1 MGEKIQ
7 KRISASGLMSR
18 RAAEQAI
25 LSGRVILNGRTARIG
40 DRAEPE
46 DVILVDGK
54 PLPEQEE
61 KVYILLHKPRGYVT
75 TLADERGRHTVAEI
89 VASST
94 GRTGCRSGAIVRP
107 RFTPRTCVN
116 SALTVAG
123 IRASSNAQQSM
134 YFTRHRRRFTVCRD
148 TPERT
153 SASRSWSMSAWVSSA
168 TAAWPNRSRNIRT
181 SMIAF
186 MDVLENRINDL

>member
-61 KVYILLHKPRGYVT
+61 PRG
-75 TLADERGRHTVAEI
+75 
-89 VASST
+89 
-94 GRTGCRSGAIVRP
+94 
-107 RFTPRTCVN
+107 
-116 SALTVAG
+116 
-123 IRASSNAQQSM
+123 
-134 YFTRHRRRFTVCRD
+134 RD
-148 TPERT
+148 
-153 SASRSWSMSAWVSSA
+153 SR
-168 TAAWPNRSRNIRT
+168 
-181 SMIAF
+181 
-186 MDVLENRINDL
+186 